1 MIWYEIE
8 FLPSDPVA
16 VHGLSYFWSTLVIVT
31 SRKWRTVR
39 GNKASQVLRAAR
51 NCALTKNIWCE
62 IELYLRR
69 GQAECHQALDQRDD
83 GELL

>member
-16 VHGLSYFWSTLVIVT
+16 VHGLFYFWSTLVIVT

-62 IELYLRR
+62 VELFLFNLVRIYTVSFPHF
-69 GQAECHQALDQRDD
+69 ET
-83 GELL
+83 